1 MPAAEAA
8 SCGAWLEAPP
18 SGSGWPSWEEA
29 GGTEEAGAWLEAAG
43 AEEAGAE
50 EAGAEEAGAELAWLL
65 EELPLVAPGLL
76 LMSVP
81 GP

>member
-1 MPAAEAA
+1 MAWRRAGLMLCAA
-8 SCGAWLEAPP
+8 L
-18 SGSGWPSWEEA
+18 A
-29 GGTEEAGAWLEAAG
+29 GGVTALAPLEQVMQAGYSQLEEAGAWLEAAG

-50 EAGAEEAGAELAWLL
+50 EAGAELAWLL
-65 EELPLVAPGLL
+65 EEPPLVAPGLL